1 MKGKEFNISD
11 VLKDKNITKVGA
23 LGDDILVLGNK
34 DGNIALL
41 FKIKTKF
48 PSIVLNFEVDS
59 TRIPSILEST
69 PKYMYLITKP
79 NFYDSLI
86 DYSFVINFG
95 ECGKE
100 TMYYVEEKQVKLL
113 KKWLKNIDI
122 SSWRIGFVEDGAIVI
137 ETVNPITSDIDSMAI
152 VIAPRIVYKDIGED
166 IGSPIILTK
175 DRFFFLSKSNKKEV
189 IE

>member
-1 MKGKEFNISD
+1 MKGKEFSISD

-23 LGDDILVLGNK
+23 LDDDILVVGSK
-34 DGNIALL
+34 DGNIAML

-48 PSIVLNFEVDS
+48 PSIESNFPIDS

-100 TMYYVEEKQVKLL
+100 TMYYVEEKQIKLL
-113 KKWLKNIDI
+113 KKWLKNIDV
-122 SSWRIGFVEDGAIVI
+122 SGWRIGFVEDGAIVI
-137 ETVNPITSDIDSMAI
+137 ETTNPITLDIDSMAI
-152 VIAPRIVYKDIGED
+152 VIAPRIVYKDVGED
-166 IGSPIILTK
+166 IGSPITINNDHFL
-175 DRFFFLSKSNKKEV
+175 FLSKNNKKEV